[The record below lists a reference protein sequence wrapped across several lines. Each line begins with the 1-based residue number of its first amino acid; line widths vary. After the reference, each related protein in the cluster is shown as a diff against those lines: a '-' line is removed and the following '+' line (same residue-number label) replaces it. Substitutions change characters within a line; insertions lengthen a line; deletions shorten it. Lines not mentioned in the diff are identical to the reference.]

1 MQCHSPTKVPR
12 QVTPITTFRSNKC
25 FDAQQVS
32 SLSHCYFVVLSRC
45 SWITWELLW
54 PKVQTGSSS
63 LWSLSFNYATSS
75 SDPCAWPAFFD
86 DMWNSAIGENRTR
99 LWSHFP
105 IRERP
110 ITKALEKQF
119 ATLSLRSFAR
129 FACCSRFFAA
139 RKATSGKRWSVR
151 DKRFLSLSFALSIL
165 PSLANLS
172 SHRSSKNG

>member
-99 LWSHFP
+99 PWSHFP

-110 ITKALEKQF
+110 ITKALEKRNSRLY
-119 ATLSLRSFAR
+119 LSVHSRDSRVAR
-129 FACCSRFFAA
+129 DF
-139 RKATSGKRWSVR
+139 
-151 DKRFLSLSFALSIL
+151 SLPEKQRAENDG
-165 PSLANLS
+165 A
-172 SHRSSKNG
+172 